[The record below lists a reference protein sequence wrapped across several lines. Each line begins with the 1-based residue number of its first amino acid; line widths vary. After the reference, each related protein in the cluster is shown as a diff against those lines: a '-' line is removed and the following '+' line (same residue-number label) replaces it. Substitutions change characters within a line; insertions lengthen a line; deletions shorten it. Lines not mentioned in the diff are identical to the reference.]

1 MTAQTEHTEPNFRRV
16 VTGHDASGKPV
27 IWIDGNASN
36 HKFPSDN
43 ISSTLMWSTDASPT
57 QMLSNEDEV
66 PAPSAQHR
74 PQMAAALP

>member
-1 MTAQTEHTEPNFRRV
+1 MLFQTNCRGSIMTGRTEHIPPNFRRV

-43 ISSTLMWSTDASPT
+43 NPLDADVVDGRK
-57 QMLSNEDEV
+57 SNANVE
-66 PAPSAQHR
+66 
-74 PQMAAALP
+74 